1 MKKIILSSFL
11 ILPLFAGLMLTS
23 CGSDKSEEELSTDS
37 VDSVAVAPPAETEEI
52 SFQVPSPGEMLSFIK
67 SVGKKGNKNTSF
79 LNSTDNAKNYVDA
92 KSKAL
97 NFGIYS
103 CDLSYCS
110 IFEIGADIMK
120 YFKTVKTLGDD
131 IGVSASIRPELM
143 KRLDSNASNADSL
156 AVISDQMYNDSFE
169 TLQNGQQGN
178 TLALVIAGGYIESL
192 FIVTNLVSYEKGSD
206 AVQRIADQKIALEN
220 IIGFMK
226 KYESD
231 AGVSE
236 TIKSMEALKAEFD
249 KLKEH
254 EAAAQKS
261 EGKVV
266 LGGGTEIE
274 IDANQFKAISE
285 KVKEIRNSFTMTK

>member
-1 MKKIILSSFL
+1 
-11 ILPLFAGLMLTS
+11 MLTS
-23 CGSDKSEEELSTDS
+23 CGSDKTEGEELSNEITDS
-37 VDSVAVAPPAETEEI
+37 TESSRANVIPDDETEEI
-52 SFQVPSPGEMLSFIK
+52 SFQVPSPGEMLTFIK

-79 LNSTDNAKNYVDA
+79 LNNTDNAKSYVDA

-110 IFEIGADIMK
+110 IFEIGSDVMK
-120 YFKTVKTLGDD
+120 YFKTVKVLGDE

-178 TLALVIAGGYIESL
+178 TLALVIAGGYVESL
-192 FIVTNLVSYEKGSD
+192 FIVTNLVKFEKGSD
-206 AVQRIADQKIALEN
+206 AVQRVADQKLALEN

-231 AGVSE
+231 AGVAE
-236 TIKSMEALKAEFD
+236 TIKSLENLKAEFD

-254 EAAAQKS
+254 EAAKQKV

-266 LGGGTEIE
+266 LGGGSEIE
-274 IDANQFKAISE
+274 IDANQYKAISD